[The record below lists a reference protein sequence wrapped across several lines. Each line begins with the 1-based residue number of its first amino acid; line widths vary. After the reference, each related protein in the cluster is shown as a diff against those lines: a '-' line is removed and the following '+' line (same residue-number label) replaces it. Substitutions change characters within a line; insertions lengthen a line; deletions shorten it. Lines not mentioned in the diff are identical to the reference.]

1 MKFYPDFELKI
12 WGKANITRENFP
24 LSYDLLQTLDE
35 VESFTRFSR
44 RATMADVMRH
54 EILYREGGF
63 YMDTSMMLFGD
74 IFYKWLS
81 YKAVLAAE
89 RTFRHRW
96 SQSMCFFAVMPQF
109 PGLLRIISHVNT
121 NKYNIYLRD
130 AVMIAGPNDF
140 RHFIQGN
147 EEYDPD
153 ILLM

>member
-1 MKFYPDFELKI
+1 
-12 WGKANITRENFP
+12 
-24 LSYDLLQTLDE
+24 
-35 VESFTRFSR
+35 
-44 RATMADVMRH
+44 MADVMRH

-96 SQSMCFFAVMPQF
+96 SQSMCFFAVMPKF
-109 PGLLRIISHVNT
+109 PGLLRIISHTNT

-140 RHFIQGN
+140 RQLIQGE

-153 ILLM
+153 ILLMEYATFYPLTYDFFAFY